1 MKFHQKSLF
10 LFFLILP
17 SWPISAQDY
26 DDFIEGVL
34 LDSKSREPIVFAT
47 IRIKGKALGVISNQ
61 DGGFRIPLEFQ
72 EKGEELEIS
81 SMGYNTY
88 TVLFDALETNG
99 LNRILLQPA
108 LFQLQETIVTA
119 TKKRLTSKEI
129 IQKALNRIPDN
140 YENNPF
146 ELIGYYRDYQIKN
159 KKYSNLNEAII
170 KVFDGGF
177 ENDDYLNTEYGI
189 YAYSKNYDFEIDS
202 FAAKPYNYRIRDKFI
217 PDAVFNN
224 SIVPNEL
231 VQLFNHDA
239 LRNNNE
245 RTYSY
250 VNTFVKDFIKEH
262 DFFTYFL
269 TNYGDKKVYKIK
281 FNKSTVPFQVKGD
294 IYIDKDTYAIRK
306 LDYTV
311 YRQKIDEASST
322 NYSDS
327 EMDLLYEI
335 LVEYQNHKEY
345 MYLNYISF
353 HNQFELIRP
362 PEFFIEDVIFDPN
375 TYQMTMVLNKPAVN
389 WLKMNVKDF
398 KVYYDGNRLGVDK
411 VVRVG
416 SIGNTYS
423 LSFSRKGKRQRER
436 LDFLFSKIEDIDKS
450 SLVIVVNKMVDADG
464 NLVGERK
471 SEMLDQF
478 REFFTQKIIPVKN
491 IEENSSFLVDKSASL
506 GRQEQTII
514 QTKMD
519 GEYWMNTP
527 LKKVKQ

>member
-177 ENDDYLNTEYGI
+177 KNDNYLNTEYGI

-202 FAAKPYNYRIRDKFI
+202 FAAKPYDYNTRDKYI
-217 PDAVFNN
+217 PDA
-224 SIVPNEL
+224 SLISDYGGNEL
-231 VQLFNHDA
+231 VILHIHDA
-239 LRNNNE
+239 IRNHNIPA
-245 RTYSY
+245 YS
-250 VNTFVKDFIKEH
+250 FVGKLVDDFIKSHRFSKVEQTSYNNKAVCKIAIKKRP
-262 DFFTYFL
+262 FPFL
-269 TNYGDKKVYKIK
+269 VEG
-281 FNKSTVPFQVKGD
+281 F
-294 IYIDKDTYAIRK
+294 IYIDKDDYSIRR
-306 LDYTV
+306 LDYAV
-311 YRQKIDEASST
+311 YRKYMITQNGYSSKAMK
-322 NYSDS
+322 
-327 EMDLLYEI
+327 ERQLLYEI
-335 LVEYQNHKEY
+335 IVEYGDYENK
-345 MYLNYISF
+345 MFLNYISF
-353 HNQFELIRP
+353 HNKFSLKRPAQFRIQKLTLDKVSGVLGVE
-362 PEFFIEDVIFDPN
+362 
-375 TYQMTMVLNKPAVN
+375 LNKPAAN
-389 WLKMNVKDF
+389 YDNLK
-398 KVYYDGNRLGVDK
+398 
-411 VVRVG
+411 
-416 SIGNTYS
+416 
-423 LSFSRKGKRQRER
+423 LSDIYLMYKGKQLKFKKIVAISNQINLKLSNSERQVLLRNELFADDAEKEKIILR
-436 LDFLFSKIEDIDKS
+436 ISGLVDQEGNVLD
-450 SLVIVVNKMVDADG
+450 
-464 NLVGERK
+464 ERK
-471 SEMLDQF
+471 TESLDQF
-478 REFFTQKIIPVKN
+478 REFFTQKILVEQKESISKN
-491 IEENSSFLVDKSASL
+491 EIMLKKMPLYNKEQNML
-506 GRQEQTII
+506 GKGQNYN
-514 QTKMD
+514 
-519 GEYWMNTP
+519 YWMNTP
-527 LKKVKQ
+527 LKEIKQ